1 MAENAAR
8 GLIAA
13 PDRTTRAGWLR
24 RECGSNRFTVRL
36 NLSFGQ
42 MAPSTHG
49 RPGGVAHSE
58 WAEPALVRPGRRP
71 ASPRLRIGRFWR
83 KLPTRHLT
91 LVTPKPPFE
100 ATVGGWRGVAQ
111 SLYNHRAPHDHHGV
125 HGINQTVQ
133 DASAPAFSL
142 SLSAMPCAVPCGVP
156 RGVRRGVQAP
166 LHGRGCVPGSAGI
179 GRAGRRASDC
189 TSCSS
194 LRGKAALPTWQGR
207 TRSAPP
213 APCGG
218 CVVVRCAP
226 AGTAPGT
233 LKKRTPPAAPRL
245 PAGARHASA
254 PRANRILRGG
264 ESY

>member
-1 MAENAAR
+1 M
-8 GLIAA
+8 
-13 PDRTTRAGWLR
+13 
-24 RECGSNRFTVRL
+24 
-36 NLSFGQ
+36 
-42 MAPSTHG
+42 
-49 RPGGVAHSE
+49 
-58 WAEPALVRPGRRP
+58 RPGRRP
-71 ASPRLRIGRFWR
+71 ASPRLRNGRFWR

-111 SLYNHRAPHDHHGV
+111 SLYNHRARTTTTES
-125 HGINQTVQ
+125 TV
-133 DASAPAFSL
+133 STRLCKTPPRPRSL
-142 SLSAMPCAVPCGVP
+142 SLSGAVPCGVP

-194 LRGKAALPTWQGR
+194 LRGKAALPTWQGH

-213 APCGG
+213 APSGG